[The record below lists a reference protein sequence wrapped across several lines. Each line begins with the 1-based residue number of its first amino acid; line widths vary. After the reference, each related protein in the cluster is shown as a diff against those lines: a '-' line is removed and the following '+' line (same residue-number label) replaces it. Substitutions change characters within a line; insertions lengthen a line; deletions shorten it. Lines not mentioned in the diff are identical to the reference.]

1 MTPTVNTKPTVYI
14 ETTIVSYLAARP
26 SANLIS
32 QAKQQLTHDFWRL
45 RGRCDLYASDAVI
58 REVSAGHQGKSEV
71 RLNLLKETKL
81 LQTTPETLEVAQ
93 ALIRAKAI
101 PKGSEEDALHVALCA
116 YYEMEYLVTWNCKH
130 IANPVMQ
137 DKISQVLRDICQLK
151 PAYLITPDVFVQ
163 IALK

>member
-1 MTPTVNTKPTVYI
+1 MTITVNTKPTVYI

-101 PKGSEEDALHVALCA
+101 PKGSEEDALHVA
-116 YYEMEYLVTWNCKH
+116 
-130 IANPVMQ
+130 
-137 DKISQVLRDICQLK
+137 
-151 PAYLITPDVFVQ
+151 
-163 IALK
+163 